1 MWTTPRTRTIS
12 VQCRALPHM
21 PHTWVR
27 WLAWKKPCWSHPCTS
42 RTCLDCTENR
52 RSIQSLAPSSPY
64 PPTTTKLKNL
74 SFISNTSVDFFNWTT
89 FFGKKLQSSFNLKL
103 AAFVL
108 LWCTIVH
115 ILFTCLI
122 ELSTTS
128 LLWAVIRLCDFDEI
142 GHPGVTSWSTE
153 ILPPVVVTG
162 WTWAQNRPSLLVLA
176 LHHCHWK

>member
-1 MWTTPRTRTIS
+1 MTPRTRTIS

-74 SFISNTSVDFFNWTT
+74 SFISDTSVDF
-89 FFGKKLQSSFNLKL
+89 
-103 AAFVL
+103 
-108 LWCTIVH
+108 
-115 ILFTCLI
+115 LI
-122 ELSTTS
+122 ERHFSAKSCNRLSIWNLQPSSCYDARLLISS
-128 LLWAVIRLCDFDEI
+128 LPVSSSCPPHLSFGPSYVF
-142 GHPGVTSWSTE
+142 VTLTKSD
-153 ILPPVVVTG
+153 ILG
-162 WTWAQNRPSLLVLA
+162 WQVEAQKFFLQLS
-176 LHHCHWK
+176 